1 LHVLLERKDDNV
13 KFLNFVNVLIDE
25 FFLLFFLQFV
35 LVELGFG
42 LISFVD
48 FELLDVVVVLD
59 VFVFL

>member
-1 LHVLLERKDDNV
+1 MHVLLKRKDDNV
-13 KFLNFVNVLIDE
+13 EFLNFVNVLVDE
-25 FFLLFFLQFV
+25 LLLFFLFQLV

-42 LISFVD
+42 LVSFVD

>member
-1 LHVLLERKDDNV
+1 LKRKDDNV
-13 KFLNFVNVLIDE
+13 EFLNFVNVLVDE
-25 FFLLFFLQFV
+25 LLLFFLFQLV

-42 LISFVD
+42 LVSFVD

>member
-1 LHVLLERKDDNV
+1 MHVLLERKDDNV